1 MKKVM
6 DMWLGNTIEE
16 LFVDWKEVVR
26 CGKMDRDKSRVLREE
41 ERQRLDQEEREK
53 NVRAKEEVSSGA

>member
-16 LFVDWKEVVR
+16 LFVSWKEVGR
-26 CGKMDRDKSRVLREE
+26 CGKIDRDKSRVLREE
-41 ERQRLDQEEREK
+41 EQQRLDQEEIEK
-53 NVRAKEEVSSGA
+53 NARAKEGVSSGS

>member
-16 LFVDWKEVVR
+16 LFVSWKEVVR
-26 CGKMDRDKSRVLREE
+26 CGKIDRDKSRGLREE
-41 ERQRLDQEEREK
+41 ERQRLVQEEIEK
-53 NVRAKEEVSSGA
+53 NARAKEEVSSGT

>member
-16 LFVDWKEVVR
+16 LFVSWKEVVR
-26 CGKMDRDKSRVLREE
+26 CGKIDRDKSRVLREE
-41 ERQRLDQEEREK
+41 ERQRLVQEEVEK
-53 NVRAKEEVSSGA
+53 NARAKEEVSSGS